1 MFRVLCLDEVDSTN
15 NVVKDALRSGEPE
28 GLVVRAWRQSGGY
41 GRQGRAWT
49 SPLGGLY
56 CSWLLRP
63 DVPPEQL
70 PTLSLVVGLAFRRA
84 LASLAGGN
92 GGRVLVKWPNDVV
105 LVGEGGFPAGAGGSG
120 ASGSAVPSLVL
131 ARAGVDS
138 CDSLPLRNRSGAA
151 DPLAPSRAANQDR
164 SSSLPGNRSD
174 DVCPLVSVPAEI
186 PAFSKLVGI
195 SLEAVGGGVCVGT
208 GVNVVRPAGGA
219 VSVGGK
225 NVAGYVSDVAPS
237 LAAEDTKR
245 AVEAVFE
252 MVAASLEECYGLWA
266 REGFGAF
273 SDEFDAC
280 HVLAGCSVGVDDRRG
295 NALGRGVARCVD
307 ERGRL
312 VLADAAGAEVRIASG
327 EAHIV

>member
-1 MFRVLCLDEVDSTN
+1 MFRVRCLDEVDSTN
-15 NVVKDALRSGEPE
+15 NVVKDALRAGEPE

-84 LASLAGGN
+84 LALLAGED

-105 LVGEGGFPAGAGGSG
+105 LVGEGAGGSG
-120 ASGSAVPSLVL
+120 ASRSAAPSLVL
-131 ARAGVDS
+131 ARAGVEG
-138 CDSLPLRNRSGAA
+138 CDSLPLRNRSGASGPPQA
-151 DPLAPSRAANQDR
+151 GPAAAQGRFPSLLGGR
-164 SSSLPGNRSD
+164 SGG
-174 DVCPLVSVPAEI
+174 VCPLVSASAEI

-237 LAAEDTKR
+237 LAAEDAKR
-245 AVEAVFE
+245 AVEAVFGA
-252 MVAASLEECYGLWA
+252 VADAVGLCYQQWLSGGFAGFLDEWNRCHALVGAAVRVEDRAGGLLA
-266 REGFGAF
+266 EG
-273 SDEFDAC
+273 E
-280 HVLAGCSVGVDDRRG
+280 VRR
-295 NALGRGVARCVD
+295 VD

-312 VLADAAGAEVRIASG
+312 VVADRAGAEHAVSSG
-327 EAHIV
+327 EAHVRQCGL